1 VPLRN
6 LSLTLLAAA
15 LLVCAGCSKDIQNKD
30 AVKAGLMKH
39 LTNVAGLDVNSMDI
53 DIGAVS
59 FQKDEAT
66 ASVSFRPKGSSGGPA
81 MMQMTYVLE
90 RKGAEW
96 TVKGKRGQPNQAPH
110 GAEGAPP
117 MGGPGGGTPAM
128 PPGHPPMNPPAPDA
142 KK

>member
-1 VPLRN
+1 
-6 LSLTLLAAA
+6 
-15 LLVCAGCSKDIQNKD
+15 
-30 AVKAGLMKH
+30 
-39 LTNVAGLDVNSMDI
+39 
-53 DIGAVS
+53 
-59 FQKDEAT
+59 
-66 ASVSFRPKGSSGGPA
+66 

-117 MGGPGGGTPAM
+117 MGGGGTPAM